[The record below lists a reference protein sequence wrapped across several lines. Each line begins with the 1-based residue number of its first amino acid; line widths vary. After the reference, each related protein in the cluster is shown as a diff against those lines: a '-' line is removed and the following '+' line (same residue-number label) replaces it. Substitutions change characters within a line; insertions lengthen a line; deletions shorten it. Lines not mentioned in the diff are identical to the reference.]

1 MVQQGQGTKHFYSC
15 RHLLYKYIL
24 STKNQDNFN
33 FAGKKI
39 LKVVYLFQILFALCL
54 FVYEAFSPLTLGQI
68 FMFGS
73 SFILNWEEMFI
84 AIKYKVRSLSRL
96 SNMLGYAQIEN
107 DSDKKK
113 DQLQNWI
120 YKEDSKQDRNI
131 PGINI
136 FCLNSI
142 E

>member
-1 MVQQGQGTKHFYSC
+1 
-15 RHLLYKYIL
+15 
-24 STKNQDNFN
+24 
-33 FAGKKI
+33 
-39 LKVVYLFQILFALCL
+39 
-54 FVYEAFSPLTLGQI
+54 
-68 FMFGS
+68 
-73 SFILNWEEMFI
+73 
-84 AIKYKVRSLSRL
+84 
-96 SNMLGYAQIEN
+96 MLGYAQIEN